1 MEDKELRK
9 IELDAAKKFAAR
21 IKDYLFKCIDECD
34 NMTAEDPIWVNRLRW
49 SKESTIIFI
58 NECLSKMSDEIY
70 FIEEMKD
77 T

>member
-9 IELDAAKKFAAR
+9 IELAAAERFADK

-49 SKESTIIFI
+49 SKESTVIFI

-70 FIEEMKD
+70 FMEEKKD

>member
-9 IELDAAKKFAAR
+9 IELVAAEKFAGK

-34 NMTAEDPIWVNRLRW
+34 NMTAEDPIWVNRLKW
-49 SKESTIIFI
+49 SKESTVIFI

-70 FIEEMKD
+70 FMEEENNA
-77 T
+77 

>member
-9 IELDAAKKFAAR
+9 IELAAAEKFADK

-49 SKESTIIFI
+49 SKESTVIFI
-58 NECLSKMSDEIY
+58 NECLSEMSDEIY
-70 FIEEMKD
+70 FMEEKKD
-77 T
+77 A